1 MKGPRAN
8 RYTMGARSP
17 ESTRLQGVFL
27 ARHGETDYNVT
38 RRFQGRLP
46 VPLNANGRAQ
56 AAALAEQ
63 AAAVGFAELWSSPL
77 ARALETAQIV
87 GERIGLKPRLD
98 VRLVETDC
106 GDWTDRPQAQ
116 IEAEDPE
123 GVAAF
128 VRADPDFA
136 FPGGESF
143 KAQTERVMAAL
154 EDLASRPLPVLAV
167 THGMSIRLAFAVL
180 GHPLAT
186 VPNAALLDCSGA
198 ASSSGRAPDF

>member
-1 MKGPRAN
+1 VKGPRAD
-8 RYTMGARSP
+8 RYTMGARSS
-17 ESTRLQGVFL
+17 ESTRLQRVFL

-38 RRFQGRLP
+38 HRFQGRLP

-77 ARALETAQIV
+77 ARALQTAQIV
-87 GERIGLKPRLD
+87 GERIGLEPQLD
-98 VRLVETDC
+98 ERLVETDC
-106 GDWTDRPQAQ
+106 GEWTDRLQSDVA
-116 IEAEDPE
+116 AEDPE

-128 VRADPDFA
+128 VAADPGFA

-143 KAQTERVMAAL
+143 RAQTQRVLAAL
-154 EDLASRPLPVLAV
+154 EDLAGRPHPVLAV
-167 THGMSIRLAFAVL
+167 THGMSIRLAFAAL

-186 VPNAALLDCSGA
+186 VPNAALLNCSGA

>member
-1 MKGPRAN
+1 VKGPRAD

-17 ESTRLQGVFL
+17 ESTRLRGVFL

-38 RRFQGRLP
+38 HRFQGRLP

-56 AAALAEQ
+56 AAELAEQ

-87 GERIGLKPRLD
+87 GARIGLEPRLD
-98 VRLVETDC
+98 ERLVETDC
-106 GDWTDRPQAQ
+106 GDWTDRFQDDV
-116 IEAEDPE
+116 EAEDPE
-123 GVAAF
+123 GLAAF
-128 VRADPDFA
+128 ARADPGFA
-136 FPGGESF
+136 FPAGESF
-143 KAQTERVMAAL
+143 AAQTERVLEAL
-154 EDLASRPLPVLAV
+154 DDLTRRPHPVLAV
-167 THGMSIRLAFAVL
+167 THGMSIRLAFAAL
-180 GHPLAT
+180 GHPLAA